1 MRGGF
6 PGGLGDRRK
15 GGYGSNRSRRGW
27 QRISLVGA
35 MLRHDMWCVVGKRFH
50 AFPGEGVGRVIFSR
64 IVQSCRREKI
74 LMRCG
79 AAPPGKNLQYA
90 ALG

>member
-1 MRGGF
+1 MCGGF

-27 QRISLVGA
+27 QRIPLVGA

-50 AFPGEGVGRVIFSR
+50 AFPGEGVGRVIFSS
-64 IVQSCRREKI
+64 IVQSWSKLCFAMGF
-74 LMRCG
+74 L
-79 AAPPGKNLQYA
+79 
-90 ALG
+90 